1 VDRAVTAG
9 ERPAV
14 IALGSNIGDRR
25 AAMTF
30 AVRRLSRI
38 LSHLALSDI
47 VETEPEGPS
56 GELLEG
62 EPPYLNAVVTGTTT
76 LDGRALLDELMAI
89 EQEFGRE
96 RPYPGAARTIDLD
109 LILLGD
115 VVIDEPG
122 LQVPHPRFRTRFFVL
137 GPLAEVAP
145 NLMDPVTGKSIGELL
160 RELLR
165 DEAR

>member
-14 IALGSNIGDRR
+14 IALGSNLGDRR

-30 AVRRLSRI
+30 AVHRLSRI
-38 LSHLALSDI
+38 LSNLALSDI
-47 VETEPEGPS
+47 VETDPEGPS

-62 EPPYLNAVVTGTTT
+62 EPLYLNAVVTGTTT

-89 EQEFGRE
+89 EQDFGRE

-115 VVIDEPG
+115 VVIDKPG
-122 LQVPHPRFRTRFFVL
+122 LKVPHPRFRTRFFVL
-137 GPLAEVAP
+137 GPLAEIAP
-145 NLMDPVTGKSIGELL
+145 DLKDPVTGKSIGELL